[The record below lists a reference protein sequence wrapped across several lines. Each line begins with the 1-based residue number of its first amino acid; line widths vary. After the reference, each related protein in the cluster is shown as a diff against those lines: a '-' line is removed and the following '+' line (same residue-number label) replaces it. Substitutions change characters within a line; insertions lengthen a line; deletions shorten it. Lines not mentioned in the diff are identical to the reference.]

1 MVGTQHTH
9 WYDRA
14 SRALHDAGY
23 RRAARA
29 RWCSSCWTPSRAR
42 SRRSRSKTRSATASA
57 GARAVSRAS
66 VYRILDELE
75 ELGLVAR
82 LDVGQATVRFEAMRE
97 GSGHHHHLVC
107 DHCGTLTPFTD
118 AELERT
124 IRHVS
129 ERVPLAVSEHEI
141 VLHGA
146 CDNCVS

>member
-1 MVGTQHTH
+1 MVAAQHTR

-14 SRALHDAGY
+14 KRALHDAGY
-23 RRAARA
+23 RRGSARLTVLELLDSQPCA
-29 RWCSSCWTPSRAR
+29 L
-42 SRRSRSKTRSATASA
+42 SAIEIEDALRNSERGT
-57 GARAVSRAS
+57 RAVSRAS

-75 ELGLVAR
+75 ELGLVTR

-124 IRHVS
+124 IQHVS
-129 ERVPLAVSEHEI
+129 ARVPLAVSEHEI

-146 CDNCVS
+146 CNNCAS

>member
-1 MVGTQHTH
+1 MVAAERTR

-23 RRAARA
+23 RRGGARLTVLELLDSQPCA
-29 RWCSSCWTPSRAR
+29 L
-42 SRRSRSKTRSATASA
+42 SAIEIEDALRNRER

-75 ELGLVAR
+75 DLGLVTR

-124 IRHVS
+124 IQHVS

-146 CDNCVS
+146 CNNCAS